1 MKYFSQITSGNT
13 VLMGS
18 KTFESIGKPLKNRYN
33 IVITSNEQKYQ
44 DRKANNLVFTDDLKG
59 NLESYKNNP
68 DKHIFVIGGR
78 EIYQQT
84 YTYADYYYVS
94 VVKGEYEGDIYFP
107 FLD

>member
-1 MKYFSQITSGNT
+1 MTTSYLVGKDNELPWKIPEEMKYFSQITFGNI

-33 IVITSNEQKYQ
+33 IVITKKPEKYKHWQ
-44 DRKANNLVFTDDLKG
+44 EKNLIFAT
-59 NLESYKNNP
+59 NLSEILRSYKNNP

-84 YTYADYYYVS
+84 
-94 VVKGEYEGDIYFP
+94 
-107 FLD
+107 